1 MEEIIDIENTQQADE
16 PQPKPKRGCLARI
29 IRFSFWVL
37 VSILALNVLIYGL
50 LSIPAI
56 QTRLVGVVTDKL
68 SEMINSK
75 ASIEE
80 VQISLFNHV
89 TLKGVYVEDQSQDTL
104 LYAKL
109 LDVKLSPWKLLDNRL
124 QIDQV
129 LLEDFDISVN
139 KKDSISDFNFQF
151 LIDAFATGDTTQTDT
166 TKSSLMIVV
175 SDVLL
180 ERGRLTYDVLSDP
193 ETPGIFNA
201 SHIALSDFNADLNL
215 NSLDPDQ
222 LDVRLNNLAV
232 RDKSGLAITSVETHF
247 RSEKDIYKTDK
258 LILKLEN
265 SQLVAS
271 NVQYNMATDEFHLG
285 VDETNI
291 APRDIAYFLPNA
303 KFLTSD
309 IVLKANAWGQLPM
322 VTVDTFLVNYGD
334 DAALQANAYM
344 SDCMQYGIS
353 DIKLKLSRLQL
364 TPKGV
369 TDLARLGDSLF
380 VAPDMLRNL
389 GNILLQANLDGHL
402 GNFKLDA
409 DASTSAGVLML
420 TTTGRTDTTFNNIA
434 AKAHLATQNFDLGR
448 VMGAGSGF
456 GKLTVFT
463 DVDLVQ
469 TTKQPLSVN
478 ALGNVGL
485 FEFQANDLK
494 DINFNGHYNAQDMAV
509 SIDSDNPALRFAAN
523 AMMTQAKV
531 PDIHFDLDL
540 EHLDVEKFY
549 KNEYWNEPELSLKL
563 SGDLK
568 GIDVDRMTGLVEIND
583 FVLRDTTFVFKP
595 GKISLAVNNV
605 MEDIMY
611 AEFSSKFAR
620 AKLLGKYNFVEFYDE
635 LTHILHGY
643 LPAVFDEEEHK
654 NHEFK
659 NDLAFSLEVGNTE
672 ELGRVFQLPV
682 DVVDSLVISGQAKF
696 PIKHVFAEGYASN
709 VKYGD
714 VLVEA
719 AFLNIQN
726 QDSVFDI
733 DLKSMLRT
741 TAGDYSGVFKILGAN
756 DKVESSIGLKSSN
769 PGNTDI
775 VIDGRLEGL
784 TTFSRNERDSLII
797 NHDVTPSDIH
807 IGELIVGV
815 LPATIEYLGG
825 KTEIYDFGIALN
837 KKRIFGMEG
846 AISELPTDTLNVYF
860 NHAQVGDVLSAFDV
874 NHIKMELDGD
884 ILLTNILD
892 RLELYTDN
900 FVAKDIVVFSDSLGT
915 LNTQSYWST
924 EKQGLAVNTILE
936 HRKRKLM
943 QFAGFVFLENDSLA
957 LGLEAD
963 RFPINWIAPFM
974 EGTLNHL
981 SGTVSS
987 KLLVTGYFK
996 APVSQGFLGFNDT
1009 SLGIDY
1015 TNVTYSIS
1023 DTIEITPDKIGFD
1036 NLILKDNEGNKAT
1049 VNARLTHKYF
1059 NDMKYSLDMRAQQL
1073 MFLNTENRVDSL
1085 FYGKVYASGTV
1096 NIKGDEAGM
1105 SMNMNI
1111 KNDKKSKINVL
1122 IPQTSSATEYK
1133 NLVYINVPEDKLDK
1147 VEPVVLQAPTMNIDM
1162 NANITLTP
1170 DILLTVVIDPT
1181 TGDKMEIKGNGKI
1194 NFTYDLNTE
1203 TMNTFGDFKATDGS
1217 VRISLQGLKSFDM
1230 KIREGSKLT
1239 FLGDPLKTKFNIKA
1253 YARKRADLTTLD
1265 QSFGTDDT
1273 SPKVNVD
1280 CVLGISGD
1288 MDKMELTYDV
1298 ELPDAPDDTKRKVR
1312 SLIATDEQR
1321 ITQFAYLIG
1330 TGSFYS
1336 SGAGSKIGTSMW
1348 TGLASSTLSSA
1359 LNSVLGGVLGKE
1371 WEIGTNIESADG
1383 SMNEL
1388 GMSVDVSKR
1397 FMNDKL
1403 KLHTSVGYNQSA
1415 TTESSFIGDFDAE
1428 YQLSNNWTIKA
1439 YNKTNERVYE
1449 QAQYTQGIGI
1459 VYTKEAR
1466 TLKRL
1471 FLPRRRNR
1479 DRQRPQ
1485 QEATN
1490 EQQPKQNDTQPTKV
1504 EGE

>member
-1 MEEIIDIENTQQADE
+1 MDELIDTDNIQQADE
-16 PQPKPKRGCLARI
+16 PNEKPKRGCLARLV
-29 IRFSFWVL
+29 RFSFWVL
-37 VSILALNVLIYGL
+37 LSILVLNVLIYAL

-56 QTRLVGVVTDKL
+56 QTHLARFATDKL
-68 SEMINSK
+68 SEMIDSK
-75 ASIEE
+75 ASIDE
-80 VQISLFNHV
+80 VRISLFNHV
-89 TLKGVYVEDQSQDTL
+89 TLKGVYMEDRSQDTL
-104 LYAKL
+104 LYAQL
-109 LDVKLSPWKLLDNRL
+109 LDVKLSPWRLLDRKL

-129 LLEDFDISVN
+129 LLKDFNIAVN
-139 KKDSISDFNFQF
+139 KKDSVADFNFQF
-151 LIDAFATGDTTQTDT
+151 LIDAFSSGDTTQVDT
-166 TKSSLMIVV
+166 TKSALMIVV

-180 ERGRLTYDVLSDP
+180 ERGRLTYDVLSEP
-193 ETPGIFNA
+193 ETPGVFNA
-201 SHIALSDFNADLNL
+201 SHITLSNLNADLNL
-215 NSLDPDQ
+215 NSLDPDR
-222 LDVRLNNLAV
+222 LDIELNNLAV
-232 RDKSGLAITSVETHF
+232 RDKSGLEIVSANTHLL
-247 RSEKDIYKTDK
+247 SEKDLYKTDK
-258 LILKLEN
+258 LILKLKN
-265 SQLVAS
+265 SELQAS
-271 NVQYNMATDEFHLG
+271 NVAYNISTDEFHLS
-285 VDETNI
+285 VDNTNI
-291 APRDIAYFLPNA
+291 APQDIEYFLPNA

-309 IVLKANAWGQLPM
+309 IALKANVWGQLPTI
-322 VTVDTFLVNYGD
+322 TVDTFLVNYGE
-334 DAALQANAYM
+334 DAVLNANAYM

-353 DIKLKLSRLQL
+353 DFNLKLSRLQL

-389 GNILLQANLDGHL
+389 GNILLQGNLSGHL

-409 DASTSAGVLML
+409 DASTNAGVLML
-420 TTTGRTDTTFNNIA
+420 TTTGRTDTTFNNIS
-434 AKAHLATQNFDLGR
+434 AKAHLATQGFDLGR

-456 GKLTVFT
+456 GKLSIYTN
-463 DVDLVQ
+463 VDLAQSV
-469 TTKQPLSVN
+469 KQPLAVK

-485 FEFQANDLK
+485 FQFQGNDLE
-494 DINFNGHYNAQDMAV
+494 DINFDGHYNAQDMGV
-509 SIDSDNPALRFAAN
+509 SINSDNPELKLVAN

-540 EHLDVEKFY
+540 VHLDVEKFY
-549 KNEYWNEPELSLKL
+549 KNEYWNEPELSFKLK
-563 SGDLK
+563 GDLK
-568 GIDVDRMTGLVEIND
+568 DTDIDRMTGLVEID
-583 FVLRDTTFVFKP
+583 DLVLKDTSFVLRP
-595 GKISLAVNNV
+595 GKISLEVKNIE
-605 MEDIMY
+605 EDLMY
-611 AEFSSKFAR
+611 AQFLSKY
-620 AKLLGKYNFVEFYDE
+620 AKAQIMGKYNFAEFYDE

-654 NHEFK
+654 NHKFK

-672 ELGRVFQLPV
+672 ELGRVFQLPI
-682 DVVDSLVISGQAKF
+682 DVVDSLVVTGQAKF
-696 PIKHVFAEGYASN
+696 PLKHVYAEGYASN
-709 VKYGD
+709 IKYGD
-714 VLVEA
+714 MLVEA

-741 TAGDYSGVFKILGAN
+741 SAGDYSGVFKILGAK

-775 VIDGRLEGL
+775 VIEGRLDGVTL
-784 TTFSRNERDSLII
+784 FSRNEKDSLII
-797 NHDVTPSDIH
+797 THTVTPSDIN
-807 IGELIVGV
+807 IGDLVVGM
-815 LPATIEYLGG
+815 LPASIEYVGG

-846 AISELPTDTLNVYF
+846 AVSKSPTDTLNVYF

-884 ILLTNILD
+884 VLLTNVLD

-915 LNTQSYWST
+915 LNTQSYWNS
-924 EKQGLAVNTILE
+924 EKQGLAVNTMLE
-936 HRKRKLM
+936 HRNKKLM
-943 QFAGFVFLENDSLA
+943 QFGGFVFLENDSLA

-1015 TNVTYSIS
+1015 TNVTYNIS
-1023 DTIEITPDKIGFD
+1023 DTIDITPDKIGFD

-1049 VNARLTHKYF
+1049 VNARLTHRYF
-1059 NDMKYSLDMRAQQL
+1059 NDMKYSLDMRADRL
-1073 MFLNTENRVDSL
+1073 MFLNTENRTDSL
-1085 FYGKVYASGTV
+1085 YYGKVYASGTV
-1096 NIKGDEAGM
+1096 NINGDEKGM
-1105 SMNMNI
+1105 SMKMNI
-1111 KNDKKSKINVL
+1111 RNDKKSKINVL
-1122 IPQTSSATEYK
+1122 IPQSSSATEYK
-1133 NLVYINVPEDKLDK
+1133 NLVYINVPEDKLNK
-1147 VEPVVLQAPTMNIDM
+1147 VEPVTLQAPTMNIDM

-1170 DILLTVVIDPT
+1170 DIVLTVVIDPV
-1181 TGDKMEIKGNGKI
+1181 TGDKMNIKGNGKI
-1194 NFTYDLNTE
+1194 NFTYDLATE

-1239 FLGDPLKTKFNIKA
+1239 FLGDPLETKFNIKA
-1253 YARKRADLTTLD
+1253 YARKRADLTALD
-1265 QSFGTDDT
+1265 QSFGTDNT

-1280 CVLGISGD
+1280 CVLGISGN
-1288 MDKMELTYDV
+1288 MDKMELSYDV
-1298 ELPDAPDDTKRKVR
+1298 ELPDAPDDIKRKVR

-1330 TGSFYS
+1330 TGAFYS
-1336 SGAGSKIGTSMW
+1336 SGGKSKIGTSMW

-1359 LNSVLGGVLGKE
+1359 LNSVLGGVLGSE

-1383 SMNEL
+1383 TMNEL

-1403 KLHTSVGYNQSA
+1403 KLHTSLGYSQSA
-1415 TTESSFIGDFDAE
+1415 TTESAFIGDFDAE

-1459 VYTKEAR
+1459 VFTKEAR

-1479 DRQRPQ
+1479 QRPQ

-1490 EQQPKQNDTQPTKV
+1490 EQQQKQNDAQPAKV